1 MSETIYLPGSS
12 VKERQ
17 APFGAVFKIGLN
29 VDKAIEFLKANKND
43 RGYINFEM
51 IPRKTPSDKGETH
64 SLRLDT
70 WQPATPQ
77 GAGTAAPQK
86 AAPKAAP
93 KASGKTAAPE
103 SEDIAPDDVPF

>member
-29 VDKAIEFLKANKND
+29 VDKTIEFLKANKND
-43 RGYINFEM
+43 RGYVNFEM

-77 GAGTAAPQK
+77 GAGTTAAPQK
-86 AAPKAAP
+86 AAPKASA
-93 KASGKTAAPE
+93 KTVAPE

>member
-29 VDKAIEFLKANKND
+29 VEKAIEFLNANKND

-70 WQPATPQ
+70 WKPAT
-77 GAGTAAPQK
+77 AENAAPAKPAAKPVQK
-86 AAPKAAP
+86 AAAAKPKP
-93 KASGKTAAPE
+93 PE

>member
-70 WQPATPQ
+70 WKPAEPQ
-77 GAGTAAPQK
+77 GAAAPAAKPAAKATAKAPTK
-86 AAPKAAP
+86 AAP
-93 KASGKTAAPE
+93 PE
-103 SEDIAPDDVPF
+103 SEDVPPDDVPF